1 MWHLLLEIWIW
12 LFLAALLGLG
22 IGWILWGRN
31 FLTEEE
37 RVRLRLQQSRR
48 ETVRINPGKYLINPR
63 FYRERNREDLKKK
76 KKEGTI
82 LAQDL

>member
-1 MWHLLLEIWIW
+1 MLHLLLEIWIW
-12 LFLAALLGLG
+12 LFLAALSGLG

-37 RVRLRLQQSRR
+37 RVRIRLQQSRR
-48 ETVRINPGKYLINPR
+48 ETVPIKPGKYLISPR
-63 FYRERNREDLKKK
+63 FYRERSRENIKKK
-76 KKEGTI
+76 GGTI